1 MAKRKTTPR
10 KRRSTSRS
18 AAAPR
23 RRSYRKKSGTTYIP
37 SAAATVGI
45 AVAMKDPI
53 MTAVNTMSV
62 DGVKT
67 AARQAVQVD
76 TLKKTAIYAAGGY
89 VAGEVIKRYA
99 PKIIKTPAGKIAKK
113 IPRFF

>member
-10 KRRSTSRS
+10 KRSTSRA

-37 SAAATVGI
+37 SAAATVG
-45 AVAMKDPI
+45 AVVAMKEPI
-53 MTAVNTMSV
+53 MTAINTMSI

-67 AARQAVQVD
+67 AARQAVHVD
-76 TLKKTAIYAAGGY
+76 TLKKTAIYTAGAY
-89 VAGEVIKRYA
+89 VAGEAIKRYA

>member
-10 KRRSTSRS
+10 KRSTSRA

-37 SAAATVGI
+37 SAAATVGV
-45 AVAMKDPI
+45 AVAMKEPI
-53 MTAVNTMSV
+53 MTAINTMSV

-76 TLKKTAIYAAGGY
+76 TLKKTAIYAAGAY
-89 VAGEVIKRYA
+89 VAGEAIKRYA